1 MLSPYFP
8 VWVIAFIS
16 PIIAFLN
23 EKWLNALPNIKPVA
37 LFGLCVA
44 ATIAVIVGTPL
55 DWPALIEQ
63 AIILFGIVAAGY
75 TVTKPVGKLS
85 PRNTAILTAIVS
97 CVFLGLSRVYAQDS
111 LLTTLPPETA
121 TLPIAEPVIQTANVW
136 LQWGLGFVGG
146 VLGRLIPRLFR
157 RGA

>member
-8 VWVIAFIS
+8 VWLVAFIS

-23 EKWLNALPNIKPVA
+23 EKWLNAIPNIKPVA
-37 LFGLCVA
+37 LFGVC
-44 ATIAVIVGTPL
+44 AVITAGVISATPL
-55 DWPALIEQ
+55 DWPVLIEQ
-63 AIILFGIVAAGY
+63 TIILFGIVAAGY
-75 TVTKPVGKLS
+75 TVSKPVGKLS
-85 PRNTAILTAIVS
+85 PRNTAILTAFIS

-111 LLTTLPPETA
+111 LMTLTPETA
-121 TLPIAEPVIQTANVW
+121 TPPIAEPVIQTANVW